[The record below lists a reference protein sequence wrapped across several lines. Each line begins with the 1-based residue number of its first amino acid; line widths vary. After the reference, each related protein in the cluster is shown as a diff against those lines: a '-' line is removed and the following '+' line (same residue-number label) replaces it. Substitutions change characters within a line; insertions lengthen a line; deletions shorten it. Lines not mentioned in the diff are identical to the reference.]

1 MYKFLPIL
9 LFAYGLALTTDD
21 IYDNSYALIIGI
33 DKYENVSNL
42 DYAVKDAN
50 SIASLLKDNF
60 NFPSKTV
67 TVLLNEEA
75 TFTNIRNGLSKVSSS
90 AKANDRVLI
99 YFAGHGMTDDLPD
112 GGEMGY
118 LLPIEA
124 KRDELFTTSIP
135 MDDLKRISSMSKSKH
150 MLFLIDAC
158 YGGLAAT
165 GARGLSSTTP
175 NYIDKITKDKSR
187 QIITA
192 GGRGEQVIEKSEW
205 GHSAFTLNLIRALE
219 DGKADLNDDGYITAE
234 ELGLFLKEKVSIDS
248 DNQQTPVSRR
258 FTSQEGE
265 FIFISKADNVTLSNN
280 EKVVI
285 NEASIDY
292 DVLAKK
298 LAEELKQQN
307 NSIAENDLDEH
318 NSTVKILIHI
328 TSLKEQI
335 GKYEGNHYE
344 FIKGNKLTSLK
355 LDKLNLIREN
365 IESMLL
371 GEFIDT
377 PYELIIPHSSNQL
390 KFLDENHILDFS
402 DTSFLHVSINYK
414 RFNKPTKIH
423 FINIYEIQE
432 EQKNKTPK
440 YFYREM
446 SWKNMPDTG
455 NNWSKVDTT
464 SELITIEEVILNNF
478 KEYYRNSGL
487 VAVVK
492 SVEDG
497 LIYIKLTNL
506 KIKKNMVLLGVPF
519 YDYKK
524 NGRRLRVEDL
534 NNAINYFNNSTDSV
548 SQAKVNNYKKELK
561 SIEKGTGFNWYGNNT
576 RRFSAPID
584 FEYRLKVIDILSDS
598 VAVAEVTKLDFPFV
612 IIRDGDLLEI
622 D

>member
-1 MYKFLPIL
+1 MYKLLPIL

-50 SIASLLKDNF
+50 SIASLLQDNF
-60 NFPSKTV
+60 NFPSKNV

-248 DNQQTPVSRR
+248 GNQQTPVSRR

-265 FIFISKADNVTLSNN
+265 FVFISKIDEIMKTDDT
-280 EKVVI
+280 VVI
-285 NEASIDY
+285 NQSIIDY
-292 DVLAKK
+292 DILAKK
-298 LAEELKQQN
+298 IAKQLNTNNNSMELKN
-307 NSIAENDLDEH
+307 VDTEIINYFVHISSLTKTAEIYEK
-318 NSTVKILIHI
+318 SKIYI
-328 TSLKEQI
+328 S
-335 GKYEGNHYE
+335 
-344 FIKGNKLTSLK
+344 FIKGRKLEILNHAFLDSIRKNLRIQLMSEYFESNKEINIPTSIQDINFLKNNNININDFGNNKLVA
-355 LDKLNLIREN
+355 LDSIYDRFDYPNEIITINLFRLVGS
-365 IESMLL
+365 ESMAEKDKYFNSMVINCALPKKGCWADY
-371 GEFIDT
+371 GETDFIDV
-377 PYELIIPHSSNQL
+377 ENQL
-390 KFLDENHILDFS
+390 FTDIRNQIS
-402 DTSFLHVSINYK
+402 
-414 RFNKPTKIH
+414 
-423 FINIYEIQE
+423 
-432 EQKNKTPK
+432 KNKDIGTV
-440 YFYREM
+440 
-446 SWKNMPDTG
+446 S
-455 NNWSKVDTT
+455 S
-464 SELITIEEVILNNF
+464 ITEDII
-478 KEYYRNSGL
+478 S
-487 VAVVK
+487 VK
-492 SVEDG
+492 
-497 LIYIKLTNL
+497 LKNL
-506 KIKKNMVLLGVPF
+506 KIKKQMILSAETVFNFTYGNGAEIAKIDCKDGIDYYEGLGNDKNDLLIEELQNKCKAFNRLSIYAETAIISTAPF
-519 YDYKK
+519 
-524 NGRRLRVEDL
+524 
-534 NNAINYFNNSTDSV
+534 
-548 SQAKVNNYKKELK
+548 NYKLQV
-561 SIEKGTGFNWYGNNT
+561 IE
-576 RRFSAPID
+576 
-584 FEYRLKVIDILSDS
+584 VIDS
-598 VAVAEVTKLDFPFV
+598 VAITKRVNITKPFV
-612 IIRDGDLLEI
+612 KVRIGDKVKI
-622 D
+622 DY

>member
-1 MYKFLPIL
+1 
-9 LFAYGLALTTDD
+9 
-21 IYDNSYALIIGI
+21 
-33 DKYENVSNL
+33 
-42 DYAVKDAN
+42 
-50 SIASLLKDNF
+50 
-60 NFPSKTV
+60 
-67 TVLLNEEA
+67 
-75 TFTNIRNGLSKVSSS
+75 
-90 AKANDRVLI
+90 
-99 YFAGHGMTDDLPD
+99 
-112 GGEMGY
+112 
-118 LLPIEA
+118 
-124 KRDELFTTSIP
+124 
-135 MDDLKRISSMSKSKH
+135 
-150 MLFLIDAC
+150 
-158 YGGLAAT
+158 
-165 GARGLSSTTP
+165 
-175 NYIDKITKDKSR
+175 
-187 QIITA
+187 
-192 GGRGEQVIEKSEW
+192 
-205 GHSAFTLNLIRALE
+205 
-219 DGKADLNDDGYITAE
+219 
-234 ELGLFLKEKVSIDS
+234 VSIDS
-248 DNQQTPVSRR
+248 GNQQTPVSRR

-265 FIFISKADNVTLSNN
+265 FVFISKADNVTLSNN

-298 LAEELKQQN
+298 LAEELKQKN
-307 NSIAENDLDEH
+307 NSIAENELDEN

-377 PYELIIPHSSNQL
+377 PYEIIIPHSSNQL

-561 SIEKGTGFNWYGNNT
+561 SIEKGTGFNWYGNKT